1 MREMLAVKA
10 SANKI
15 KGYNQ
20 LERGKMMFTKENAD
34 HFYVLPPGRR
44 TESSVPQGRVDS
56 SKMELFSGG
65 LGHSSNKQKWT
76 SSHEARCPFF
86 ASVLTLALLAT
97 FSRLPSSS
105 VSQIRLFFNRT
116 KGRGTAGRILQEILN
131 QVK

>member
-97 FSRLPSSS
+97 IVPNSVQKRLYREKSYTE
-105 VSQIRLFFNRT
+105 F
-116 KGRGTAGRILQEILN
+116 
-131 QVK
+131 

>member
-44 TESSVPQGRVDS
+44 TESSVPQGRVDTA
-56 SKMELFSGG
+56 G
-65 LGHSSNKQKWT
+65 
-76 SSHEARCPFF
+76 CPFF

-116 KGRGTAGRILQEILN
+116 KGRGTGGRILQEILN